1 MADTGG
7 GASRD
12 EELASRL
19 AAMGVLE
26 TRMARLGA
34 GQPPVVMAG
43 PFFHATAPAEVARVR
58 QFRDAQYR
66 ARLSYLLSPEQLQ
79 LDWRL
84 ELDERSAHF
93 HASREGQ
100 LVGSLR
106 ITPAPF
112 EFQALASSLEAEAPR
127 FQGYAEFSRLVV
139 DPDAR
144 SPSVTPRLLIAACTW
159 AMTEGYVGIVGLC
172 RRAARTVF
180 ERYGLTAATEVQ
192 HHVPMRGPQP
202 YTLMGGTWPRLI
214 AASTRMSE
222 RLTRL
227 RLNDSP
233 DAYSRLVEVEQT

>member
-12 EELASRL
+12 PELASRL
-19 AAMGVLE
+19 AAMSVLE

-34 GQPPVVMAG
+34 GQTPVVLAG
-43 PFFHATAPAEVARVR
+43 PFFHATTPAEVERARR
-58 QFRDAQYR
+58 FRDAQYR

-93 HASREGQ
+93 HASRDGQ

-106 ITPAPF
+106 ITPGPF
-112 EFQALASSLEAEAPR
+112 EFQALASSLDAEASR

-139 DPDAR
+139 DPEAR
-144 SPSVTPRLLIAACTW
+144 SPSVTPRLLVAACTW

-180 ERYGLTAATEVQ
+180 ERYGL
-192 HHVPMRGPQP
+192 
-202 YTLMGGTWPRLI
+202 
-214 AASTRMSE
+214 AASSEEPHRVPCGAPSPTR
-222 RLTRL
+222 
-227 RLNDSP
+227 
-233 DAYSRLVEVEQT
+233 